1 MKFIGSVAQM
11 LSVDDEK
18 EFRPHN
24 LSSVVQ
30 AATEIARCDYE
41 VGTAWGKK
49 VGENFVLFLNNLN
62 LYNFCQYRPEDNIW

>member
-41 VGTAWGKK
+41 IGTAWGKE
-49 VGENFVLFLNNLN
+49 VGDFFFLPKM
-62 LYNFCQYRPEDNIW
+62 RI

>member
-1 MKFIGSVAQM
+1 M

-41 VGTAWGKK
+41 NDTAWGTK
-49 VGENFVLFLNNLN
+49 VGENFITF
-62 LYNFCQYRPEDNIW
+62 FCF